1 MEIRDDI
8 QVIQVVPCMGCLP
21 NKYSQTFN
29 VVIFSHPEELKRDV
43 SDSFDIFALRCYNKT
58 LIRDKVGNFGQ
69 FDDKTLF
76 GNESNLHAKIAF
88 THNISR

>member
-1 MEIRDDI
+1 
-8 QVIQVVPCMGCLP
+8 MGYLP

-29 VVIFSHPEELKRDV
+29 VVIFSHPEE
-43 SDSFDIFALRCYNKT
+43 FKT
-58 LIRDKVGNFGQ
+58 RFERVLIYLPYGVIIRDKVGNFGQ

-76 GNESNLHAKIAF
+76 GNESNLHTKIAF